1 MLDFPTFKLHSFI
14 FLSLEMAS
22 LVNKPET
29 RVTKPTL
36 LKKILRFIFNDFG
49 KQYNKKSESN
59 DFN

>member
-1 MLDFPTFKLHSFI
+1 
-14 FLSLEMAS
+14 MAS